1 MNIGDLCHFTAGAHP
16 VVVTVC
22 YARDDTL
29 VLVQNHA
36 HEPARVRSSSMET
49 CSYPS
54 RRTAGR
60 DGNGLTAASAKFAI
74 RVGCRR

>member
-1 MNIGDLCHFTAGAHP
+1 MNIGDRCHFTAGVHP

-36 HEPARVRSSSMET
+36 YEPALLVPR
-49 CSYPS
+49 P
-54 RRTAGR
+54 
-60 DGNGLTAASAKFAI
+60 
-74 RVGCRR
+74 